1 MIRAAAIVLCS
12 AIAVAQAP
20 QENPFDT
27 ASQAY
32 WQTRQKGQ
40 YEVATA
46 QREEM
51 NRLLQTQAPGDP
63 PFAGRAQ
70 TLAQIYDGDGMSA
83 KSRAVLEEALARAQA
98 AGASGP
104 ARASLLVSLASFW
117 ERDRNLLKSVA
128 YMEQAVAVAEQTPQT
143 EDRKAAPTSGWV
155 VGGQTR
161 AAFVAFPGTSRV
173 GAMIGPFGAGFSPTL
188 DRTSLYTRLADLYQ
202 RLGRHDQAAAV
213 LAKIKALPA
222 QPDNWNLAQYY
233 QQHGELDQAVAIYKK
248 QMEESAADPQ
258 QMLVP
263 AQSLAGVYEQQKRP
277 DEAAAVLQEAV
288 TSLEALGKPEL
299 AAQTAGL
306 RQRLATL
313 LYQNGHTEAADQAF
327 PPPADSGAATA
338 QPTVSYANYLGATK
352 RAAQGEALLADY
364 LAAHPGL
371 NASEQGNILVSLANL
386 AGYAGDSKRA
396 EEYSREATQKFQ
408 PKEPP
413 AEVVLIQPTLQKAQ
427 AAASAGNT
435 AEAIAL
441 VAQAIAQSAN
451 ARDRDALARMAP
463 SLANA
468 ISTKASVQ
476 ADELFRN
483 ISELTQS
490 WSADTMSPWL
500 VAMEGYPRFLMSQQR
515 AGEVPPAIA
524 RYQAALKTARGPD
537 TGWLEDPLRLTIDME
552 RGRNSPQA
560 AIPAAQNLL
569 ALEEAL
575 DGPMSEPGYRAVETL
590 ADLYRSTNDS
600 ARALP
605 FYQQAISIADSIF
618 RADDSRRTQ
627 PRMNAATLLIAERRL
642 DEAEQVVLEGM
653 ALPAVTPTRSG
664 NGFSQLLEQIHALQ
678 KSR

>member
-1 MIRAAAIVLCS
+1 MIRPATLLLCS
-12 AIAVAQAP
+12 AIAFAQAP
-20 QENPFDT
+20 PENPFD
-27 ASQAY
+27 AANQNYFQA
-32 WQTRQKGQ
+32 RQKGQ

-46 QREEM
+46 QREAM
-51 NRLLQTQAPGDP
+51 NRLLETQAPTDP
-63 PFAGRAQ
+63 QFAGRAQ
-70 TLAQIYDGDGMSA
+70 TLWQIYDGDGMSA
-83 KSRAVLEEALARAQA
+83 KGRAVLEGALARAQA

-104 ARASLLVSLASFW
+104 ARVALLVSLASSW

-128 YMEQAVAVAEQTPQT
+128 YMEQAVTVAEQTPQT
-143 EDRKAAPTSGWV
+143 EDRKASTSGWV
-155 VGGQTR
+155 VAGQTR
-161 AAFVAFPGTSRV
+161 AAFIAVSGASRV
-173 GAMIGPFGAGFSPTL
+173 GAMIGPFGSGFSPTL
-188 DRTSLYTRLADLYQ
+188 DRTSLYTRLADLCQ

-222 QPDNWNLAQYY
+222 QPDNWSLAQYY
-233 QQHGELDQAVAIYKK
+233 QQHGDFDQAAAIYKK
-248 QMEESAADPQ
+248 QMEEAAADPQ
-258 QMLVP
+258 QMLFP
-263 AQSLAGVYEQQKRP
+263 AQSLASVYEQQKRP

-288 TSLEALGKPEL
+288 TALDSSGKAEL

-327 PPPADSGAATA
+327 PPPADNSAAA
-338 QPTVSYANYLGATK
+338 SQLTVSYANYLGATK

-396 EEYSREATQKFQ
+396 EEYSREARQKFQ
-408 PKEPP
+408 PKDPP

-427 AAASAGNT
+427 AAADTGNT

-441 VAQAIAQSAN
+441 VTEAIAQSAN

-468 ISTKASVQ
+468 ISRKAAAQ

-483 ISELTQS
+483 ISELMQS
-490 WSADTMSPWL
+490 WSADSMSPWL
-500 VAMEGYPRFLMSQQR
+500 AALESYPRFLMAQQR
-515 AGEVPPAIA
+515 AGEAPPAIA
-524 RYQAALKTARGPD
+524 RYQAALKTAHGAD
-537 TGWLEDPLRLTIDME
+537 TGWLEEPLRLTIDME

-569 ALEEAL
+569 ALEESL
-575 DGPMSEPGYRAVETL
+575 DGPISEPGYRAGETL
-590 ADLYRSTNDS
+590 ADLYRSTNDF

-605 FYQQAISIADSIF
+605 LYQQSIAIADSIF
-618 RADDSRRTQ
+618 RADDRRRIQ
-627 PRMNAATLLIAERRL
+627 PRMNAAMVLIAERRL
-642 DEAEQVVLEGM
+642 DEAEQVALEGM
-653 ALPAVTPTRSG
+653 ALPVATPSG
-664 NGFSQLLEQIHALQ
+664 STGFAPLLKQIQALRQ
-678 KSR
+678 AR